1 LITDRLIVPE
11 AVMEWRRGRAYGQD
25 LRDKM
30 FAAIDR
36 GIEPVEVAETFTV
49 SVSWIYK
56 ALGRRRATGETTA
69 RPQRCHVA
77 GKLDL
82 HHDAIRARVAAVPDM
97 TIAELRDWLRAARGI
112 SVSHAVMWETLKR
125 LGLSLKKRPSMPPNR
140 NAPMS
145 PLRARTG
152 VSCSPS

>member
-1 LITDRLIVPE
+1 MVAPG
-11 AVMEWRRGRAYGQD
+11 AVMEWRRGRADGQD

-36 GIEPVEVAETFTV
+36 GMEPIEVAEAFTV

-56 ALGRRRATGETTA
+56 ALGRRRTTGETTA
-69 RPQRCHVA
+69 RPQRCHVP

-82 HHDAIRARVAAVPDM
+82 HHDEIRARVAAVPDM
-97 TIAELRDWLRAARGI
+97 TIAELRDWLRTARSI

-125 LGLSLKKRPSMPPNR
+125 LGLSLKKRPSTPPSKS
-140 NAPMS
+140 APMS
-145 PLRARTG
+145 PLRDRNG
-152 VSCSPS
+152 VSRSPS

>member
-1 LITDRLIVPE
+1 
-11 AVMEWRRGRAYGQD
+11 MEWRRGRAYGQD

-30 FAAIDR
+30 FAVIDR

-56 ALGRRRATGETTA
+56 ALGRRRATGEMTA
-69 RPQRCHVA
+69 RPQRCHVP

-82 HHDAIRARVAAVPDM
+82 HHDEIRARVAAAPDM
-97 TIAELRDWLRAARGI
+97 TIAELRGWLRTARGI
-112 SVSHAVMWETLKR
+112 SVSHAVMWEALKR
-125 LGLSLKKRPSMPPNR
+125 LGLSLKKRPSMPPSK

-145 PLRARTG
+145 PLRARNG

>member
-1 LITDRLIVPE
+1 
-11 AVMEWRRGRAYGQD
+11 MEWRRGRAYGQD

-56 ALGRRRATGETTA
+56 ALGRRRATGEMTA
-69 RPQRCHVA
+69 RPQRCHVP

-82 HHDAIRARVAAVPDM
+82 HHDEIRARVAAVPDM
-97 TIAELRDWLRAARGI
+97 TIAELRDWLRTARGI

-125 LGLSLKKRPSMPPNR
+125 LGLSLKKRPSTPPSKS
-140 NAPMS
+140 APMS
-145 PLRARTG
+145 PPRARNG
-152 VSCSPS
+152 VSRSPS

>member
-1 LITDRLIVPE
+1 
-11 AVMEWRRGRAYGQD
+11 MEWRRGRAYGQD

-36 GIEPVEVAETFTV
+36 GKEPVEVAEAFTV

-69 RPQRCHVA
+69 RPQRCHVP

-82 HHDAIRARVAAVPDM
+82 HHDEIRARVAAVPDM
-97 TIAELRDWLRAARGI
+97 TIAELRDWLWTSHGI
-112 SVSHAVMWETLKR
+112 VVGHAVMWETLKR
-125 LGLSLKKRPSMPPNR
+125 LGLSLKKRMARPVCKDEFTRRAGLHQRIRSQGLNPGQDGMR
-140 NAPMS
+140 APQ
-145 PLRARTG
+145 A
-152 VSCSPS
+152 

>member
-1 LITDRLIVPE
+1 
-11 AVMEWRRGRAYGQD
+11 MEWRRGRAYGQD

-56 ALGRRRATGETTA
+56 ALERRRTTGETTA
-69 RPQRCHVA
+69 RPQRCHVP

-82 HHDAIRARVAAVPDM
+82 HHDEIRARVAAVPDL
-97 TIAELRDWLRAARGI
+97 TIAELRDWLRAAYGI
-112 SVSHAVMWETLKR
+112 AVSHAVMWVTLKR
-125 LGLSLKKRPSMPPNR
+125 LGLSLKKRHSTPLSR

-145 PLRARTG
+145 PLHARNG
-152 VSCSPS
+152 VSCSPG

>member
-1 LITDRLIVPE
+1 
-11 AVMEWRRGRAYGQD
+11 MEWRRGRAYGQD

-36 GIEPVEVAETFTV
+36 GMEPVEVAETFTV

-56 ALGRRRATGETTA
+56 ALGRRRATGEMTA
-69 RPQRCHVA
+69 RPQRCHVP

-82 HHDAIRARVAAVPDM
+82 HHDEIRARVAAVPDM
-97 TIAELRDWLRAARGI
+97 TIAELRDWLRTARGI

-125 LGLSLKKRPSMPPNR
+125 LGLSLKKRPSMLPSK

-145 PLRARTG
+145 PLRARNG
-152 VSCSPS
+152 VSCSPG

>member
-1 LITDRLIVPE
+1 
-11 AVMEWRRGRAYGQD
+11 MEWRRGRAYGQD

-56 ALGRRRATGETTA
+56 ALGRRRATGEMTA
-69 RPQRCHVA
+69 RPQRCHVP

-82 HHDAIRARVAAVPDM
+82 HHDEIRARVAASPDM
-97 TIAELRDWLRAARGI
+97 TIAELRDWLRTARGI

-125 LGLSLKKRPSMPPNR
+125 LGLSLKKRPSMPPSK

-145 PLRARTG
+145 PLRARNG